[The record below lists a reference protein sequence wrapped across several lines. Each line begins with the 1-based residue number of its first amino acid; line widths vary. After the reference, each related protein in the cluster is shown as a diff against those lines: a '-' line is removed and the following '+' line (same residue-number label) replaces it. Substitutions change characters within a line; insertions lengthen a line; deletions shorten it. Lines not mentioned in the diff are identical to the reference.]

1 MSTGLW
7 ATVAAVVGLVLTF
20 LLGRGTGKLKA
31 SEKEAEAAKR
41 EMEKAKVEERNA
53 QAKAASADVKADMAV
68 KIFDVVTDYVPY
80 TQQTEPLRQM
90 EQEVKESTPEQDPEA
105 LALEIARR
113 QAAQAK
119 AFIEEHR

>member
-7 ATVAAVVGLVLTF
+7 ATGAAVVGLVLTF
-20 LLGRGTGKLKA
+20 LLGRGTGRLKA
-31 SEKEAEAAKR
+31 SEKEAETAKR

-53 QAKAASADVKADMAV
+53 EAKAASAETKSDMAIR
-68 KIFDVVTDYVPY
+68 IFDVITEHVPY
-80 TQQTEPLRQM
+80 RQQTEPLRQM
-90 EQEVKESTPEQDPEA
+90 EQEFRESAPDQDPEA

-113 QAAQAK
+113 QAAQAE